1 MEGATIVL
9 AVRNGTDYLEAFIA
23 SLKQQTHSD
32 WRLLVRDDASTD
44 GTAELVR
51 RLATEDH
58 RICLLESDR
67 RQLGALGSFSRLLQ
81 RAYDCGAQYVFTADH
96 DDLWHPQK
104 LELQL
109 AELRRAENS
118 EQGCRPTLVYSDL
131 TVVDQRSQVVAE
143 SFFRCSR
150 LRHGQPRALETLLG
164 RSFVLG
170 CACAVNRQ
178 LLDFALPVPQCV
190 PMHDWWLALC
200 AAAVGQIVEIPQPL
214 VQYRRHGG
222 NDSGPAS
229 FWSGFNPLRY
239 SWRTRWQKGFN
250 SFRRALAQA
259 QELRKRLAQRQ
270 WACNE
275 GVRETLEQ
283 YCDLF
288 AQHRSRLRTV
298 YELSRRG
305 MPPIDLPRRLIYYLC
320 VLKLGPSQSCIRM
333 EQLPCQQN
341 CPLWTY

>member
-1 MEGATIVL
+1 MEDATIVL
-9 AVRNGTDYLEAFIA
+9 AVHNGTEYLEAFIS
-23 SLKQQTHSD
+23 SLRRQTLSN

-44 GTAELVR
+44 GTAELIG
-51 RLATEDH
+51 RLAREDS

-67 RQLGALGSFSRLLQ
+67 RKLGALGSFSRLLQ
-81 RAYDCGAQYVFTADH
+81 RAYECGAQYVFPADH
-96 DDLWHPQK
+96 DDIWDPQK

-109 AELRRAENS
+109 AELRRAERCDH
-118 EQGCRPTLVYSDL
+118 GCRPTLVYSDL
-131 TVVDQRSQVVAE
+131 TVIDQQSKLVSE

-150 LRHGQPRALETLLG
+150 LRHGESQAFETLLG

-178 LLDFALPVPQCV
+178 LLEFALPVPQCV
-190 PMHDWWLALC
+190 PMHDWWMALC

-214 VQYRRHGG
+214 VQYRRHGR

-229 FWSGFNPLRY
+229 FWSGFNPLRH
-239 SWRTRWQKGFN
+239 SWRKRWQKGFT

-259 QELRKRLAQRQ
+259 RALQDRLAQRR
-270 WACNE
+270 WPCNP
-275 GVRETLEQ
+275 GVMEILQQ

-288 AQHRSRLRTV
+288 ANCRSRLRAV

-305 MPPIDLPRRLIYYLC
+305 MPRIDLPRRLIYYLC
-320 VLKLGPSQSCIRM
+320 VLSLERQKAA
-333 EQLPCQQN
+333 
-341 CPLWTY
+341 